1 MGIELNSDQIFA
13 SYEANKWWHSASS
26 GQVFEISGAAGTG
39 KTTTIKYILM
49 DLGLN
54 PVEEVLFVAYT
65 GKAATQLAR
74 NGLPA
79 KTCHSAFYEVV
90 KEIDRDED
98 GKAIMLPSGKMKTKN
113 VFRKK
118 ERIKKKYKAICIDEG
133 TMIEPKMA
141 ADILSF
147 GLPVFVLGDLN
158 QLPPV
163 FGKPAFLTEPDVVLR
178 KLMRQKEDDP
188 IVYIAHRILGG
199 YDLKPGVYGK
209 SAIIK
214 RSDLTPYQLQNADI
228 VLTVTNKLKTEINDL
243 FRENFLKF
251 PRLDLPYVGEKV
263 ICKKNNW
270 NKYIGD
276 HLYLTNG
283 TTGFIEYVNR
293 ESFNGK
299 SIEIDFR
306 PDFTNKAFRD
316 LSVDYKHLMRL
327 EKNELQKSMSFGM
340 ETFDFGYA
348 ITVYA
353 SQGSQWENV
362 VSLAE
367 LYGSEDFR
375 RKVLYTMVTRASVS
389 QTLAI

>member
-1 MGIELNSDQIFA
+1 
-13 SYEANKWWHSASS
+13 
-26 GQVFEISGAAGTG
+26 
-39 KTTTIKYILM
+39 
-49 DLGLN
+49 
-54 PVEEVLFVAYT
+54 
-65 GKAATQLAR
+65 
-74 NGLPA
+74 
-79 KTCHSAFYEVV
+79 
-90 KEIDRDED
+90 
-98 GKAIMLPSGKMKTKN
+98 
-113 VFRKK
+113 
-118 ERIKKKYKAICIDEG
+118 
-133 TMIEPKMA
+133 MIEPKMA
-141 ADILSF
+141 EDIKSF
-147 GLPVFVLGDLN
+147 GLPIFVLGDLN

-163 FGKPAFLTEPDVVLR
+163 FGKPAFLTEPNVVLR

-214 RSDLTPYQLQNADI
+214 KKDLTPYQLQNADI

-327 EKNELQKSMSFGM
+327 EKNDLQKSMSFGM

-367 LYGSEDFR
+367 LYGAEDFR